1 MVIVGKEIGAKREDL
16 GKLYAK
22 RLYKFA
28 LIIAIIIA
36 TVIFL
41 TANDFVYFFKM
52 SATVLN
58 DTKRILYVNAIL
70 LLIRSYTFIM
80 IVGVLRGA
88 GDSKY
93 AVKIQGLTL
102 WTIGIPMAFI
112 GAFILNLEVYYVVAL
127 TGMEEIVK
135 YIFIRRRFKSGKW
148 IHNMTN

>member
-1 MVIVGKEIGAKREDL
+1 
-16 GKLYAK
+16 
-22 RLYKFA
+22 
-28 LIIAIIIA
+28 
-36 TVIFL
+36 
-41 TANDFVYFFKM
+41 M

-70 LLIRSYTFIM
+70 LLIKSYTFIM

-88 GDSKY
+88 GDLKY

>member
-1 MVIVGKEIGAKREDL
+1 MSYKIVIEPRAIVDIQEAVEFYESKREDL

-70 LLIRSYTFIM
+70 LLIRSYTFI
-80 IVGVLRGA
+80 
-88 GDSKY
+88 
-93 AVKIQGLTL
+93 
-102 WTIGIPMAFI
+102 PMAFI